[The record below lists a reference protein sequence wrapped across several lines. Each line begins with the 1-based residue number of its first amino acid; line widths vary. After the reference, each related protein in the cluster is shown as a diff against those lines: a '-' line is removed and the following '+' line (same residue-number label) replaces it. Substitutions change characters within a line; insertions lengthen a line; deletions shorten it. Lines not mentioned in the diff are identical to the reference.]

1 MELLESDSV
10 GEDSNHS
17 QRKYWRAERSLTTVQ
32 VPVIPVEL
40 CKETNGI
47 APDWELLD
55 RILSDPSGDAQGTH
69 L

>member
-32 VPVIPVEL
+32 VPVIDA
-40 CKETNGI
+40 KGI

>member
-17 QRKYWRAERSLTTVQ
+17 QRKYSRAERSLTTVQ
-32 VPVIPVEL
+32 VPVIDA
-40 CKETNGI
+40 NGI
-47 APDWELLD
+47 SPDWELLD
-55 RILSDPSGDAQGTH
+55 RILSDPSGEAQGTH

>member
-17 QRKYWRAERSLTTVQ
+17 QRKYWRAQRKMTTVQ
-32 VPVIPVEL
+32 MPVIEL
-40 CKETNGI
+40 CRDGNGI
-47 APDWELLD
+47 APNWEILD
-55 RILSDPSGDAQGTH
+55 SILSDPSNDAQGKH

>member
-32 VPVIPVEL
+32 VPVIEL
-40 CKETNGI
+40 CKDANGI

-55 RILSDPSGDAQGTH
+55 SILSDPSGDAQGTH

>member
-17 QRKYWRAERSLTTVQ
+17 QRKYWRAERSLTKVQ
-32 VPVIPVEL
+32 VPVIQL
-40 CKETNGI
+40 CKDANRI

-55 RILSDPSGDAQGTH
+55 RILSDPSGDAQGKH